1 MIRATLPQQLRTLAH
16 IHGEVALAVPPPV
29 TMGAFLDALEQE
41 YPMLSGTMR
50 DPRTGRR
57 RAFIRFFAAG
67 EDYSDAPA
75 GRPLPA
81 SVAEGRELVH
91 VVGAIAGG

>member
-1 MIRATLPQQLRTLAH
+1 MIRATLPQQLRALAH

-29 TMGAFLDALEQE
+29 TMRAFLDALEQE
-41 YPMLSGTMR
+41 YPMLSGTVR

-57 RAFIRFFAAG
+57 RAYIRFFAAG
-67 EDYSDAPA
+67 EDYSDAPEA
-75 GRPLPA
+75 RPLPLA
-81 SVAEGRELVH
+81 VVEGREVVR